1 MRRSFPRAHDVCV
14 HTIDRQTDRHKR
26 NHKYSHSSHTT
37 YFRYSYNSINSVKPF
52 PPSTHLRFSVA
63 ALCDICMALCI
74 QTRTNTMTPSPLL
87 PVVRLRCGADDTYP
101 PHTPVPHH
109 TYQNLPL
116 ITFVQSP
123 CVFSATTLRV
133 QLVNLHHAEPPLF
146 RSEIGRMT
154 NIPRL
159 HSWMC
164 DMYMW
169 GYPRW
174 VLSTR

>member
-1 MRRSFPRAHDVCV
+1 MRRSFLRAHDVCV

-37 YFRYSYNSINSVKPF
+37 YFGYSYNSINSVKPF

-109 TYQNLPL
+109 TSKLASHHLCP
-116 ITFVQSP
+116 I
-123 CVFSATTLRV
+123 TLRLLSYHV
-133 QLVNLHHAEPPLF
+133 KGATCQLASCRATPL
-146 RSEIGRMT
+146 
-154 NIPRL
+154 PQ
-159 HSWMC
+159 
-164 DMYMW
+164 
-169 GYPRW
+169 
-174 VLSTR
+174 